1 MNKKYANTSRI
12 GTIWKYKDAD
22 HIKIYI
28 NVIGQK
34 MIDALG
40 SWQIDTCTSTVLI
53 LK

>member
-1 MNKKYANTSRI
+1 MKRYMLISSRI

-40 SWQIDTCTSTVLI
+40 YGR
-53 LK
+53 